1 MHDLGRLESRL
12 TLSRVLASCWWNL
25 LGFRNEDKFEEISA
39 QMLAPGVK
47 SGLAIRVPGHT
58 ARGGDSGVRRH
69 GVGAA
74 RRSVPSGPRRG
85 SARLRVQRCSVRPTD
100 GPLGVRPV
108 RPGWASSQD
117 FSPWP
122 KEKKMKMLFNFQIF
136 SNSKPIWIH
145 IKFEFRWL
153 LLTQ

>member
-1 MHDLGRLESRL
+1 
-12 TLSRVLASCWWNL
+12 
-25 LGFRNEDKFEEISA
+25 
-39 QMLAPGVK
+39 MLAPGVK

-74 RRSVPSGPRRG
+74 RRSVPSGPWRG
-85 SARLRVQRCSVRPTD
+85 GARLRVQRCSVRPTD
-100 GPLGVRPV
+100 GPLGGRPV

-122 KEKKMKMLFNFQIF
+122 KEKKMIMLFNFQIF
-136 SNSKPIWIH
+136 SNSKPI
-145 IKFEFRWL
+145 
-153 LLTQ
+153 